1 MYKNIKDFCAVKA
14 NKIIL
19 TRSILSTNSD
29 ILYWGDVKSY
39 FTFVP
44 KLGLCFHIVDI
55 EEFKK
60 QFESYGYKL
69 AEISYSSED
78 AMCFRNSSHPIDS
91 PFICYYDTIFIKS

>member
-1 MYKNIKDFCAVKA
+1 MILEIKNRYDFT
-14 NKIIL
+14 L
-19 TRSILSTNSD
+19 LE
-29 ILYWGDVKSY
+29 
-39 FTFVP
+39 FVMEF
-44 KLGLCFHIVDI
+44 KL
-55 EEFKK
+55 EKEFKK

>member
-1 MYKNIKDFCAVKA
+1 MYLTEKDVYKHIKDFCAVKA

-29 ILYWGDVKSY
+29 MKSY

-44 KLGLCFHIVDI
+44 ALDLCFHIVDI

-60 QFESYGYKL
+60 QFHPDLDVMGEPIIDEWEEL
-69 AEISYSSED
+69 LED
-78 AMCFRNSSHPIDS
+78 
-91 PFICYYDTIFIKS
+91 